1 MRRSVRCP
9 KCGHRLLDCE
19 HDTELLVCTV
29 EKRNRTRCYSPSR
42 IAPNIFTKCG
52 KCGAEIGLRQV
63 FTANLLDTEHGAS
76 AR

>member
-19 HDTELLVCTV
+19 NDTELLICTLDR
-29 EKRNRTRCYSPSR
+29 RNRTRSFTRSR
-42 IAPNIFTKCG
+42 IKPNIFTKCG

-63 FTANLLDTEHGAS
+63 FSANLLDTEHGAS
-76 AR
+76 VQ